1 MSRRRRR
8 FALIRRHVPDRAFI
22 VAASLRS
29 ASHAQSRP
37 TAERTL
43 DAIQPFCRL
52 FPRCRA
58 YSCGVPRHPL
68 LIGRLHC
75 ARSSLKLSRARGV
88 KRAAK
93 LGNPFSTYT
102 KKRDKKRPHRRRLQR
117 TMYVSRGFRSVG
129 TTTSISSGVHWA
141 GRGRSQNHTY
151 LDWCERRSSATI
163 EVLVRRGRIFTGPG
177 GGTHP
182 RGSRNHSDIRG

>member
-1 MSRRRRR
+1 MRSSSRRRGE
-8 FALIRRHVPDRAFI
+8 ALHPP
-22 VAASLRS
+22 
-29 ASHAQSRP
+29 QSRP
-37 TAERTL
+37 SAERTL

-75 ARSSLKLSRARGV
+75 ARGSWKLSSPGAAIRRGKV
-88 KRAAK
+88 IKPVF
-93 LGNPFSTYT
+93 NYT
-102 KKRDKKRPHRRRLQR
+102 KTRRDRSRRQRLQR
-117 TMYVSRGFRSVG
+117 SVYVSRGFRRVG

-151 LDWCERRSSATI
+151 LDWCELRFPATI
-163 EVLVRRGRIFTGPG
+163 EVPVRCGQIFTGCG
-177 GGTHP
+177 GGPHP
-182 RGSRNHSDIRG
+182 RGCRNHHDIRG

>member
-1 MSRRRRR
+1 M
-8 FALIRRHVPDRAFI
+8 
-22 VAASLRS
+22 RS

-43 DAIQPFCRL
+43 DAIQPFCRI

-75 ARSSLKLSRARGV
+75 ARGSWKLSSPGAAIR
-88 KRAAK
+88 RAAK
-93 LGNPFSTYT
+93 LENPFSTYT
-102 KKRDKKRPHRRRLQR
+102 KTRRDRSRRQRLQR
-117 TMYVSRGFRSVG
+117 SVYVSRGFRRVG

-163 EVLVRRGRIFTGPG
+163 EVLVRRGRIFTGCG

-182 RGSRNHSDIRG
+182 RGCRNRCRDIRR